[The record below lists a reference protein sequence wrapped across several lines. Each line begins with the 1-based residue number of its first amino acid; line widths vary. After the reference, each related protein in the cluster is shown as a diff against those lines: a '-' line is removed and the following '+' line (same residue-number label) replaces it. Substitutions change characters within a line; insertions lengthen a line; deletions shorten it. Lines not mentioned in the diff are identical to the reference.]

1 MDINL
6 MITSFPKLLDA
17 TVVTVKLLSLSLF
30 FGLFIGLLFAILRL
44 SKNKIINKFAY
55 GYSYVF
61 RGTPLLVQIF
71 IIYFGLG
78 NIEYFRST
86 FLWVV
91 FKEPYWCAIIAFALN
106 TGAYTSEI
114 LRSAFQ
120 TIKPGFIEAGKSLG
134 ISNKIIF
141 YKIQIPIAI
150 RQSLP
155 AYGNEIILMMK
166 GTSLA
171 STVTLM
177 DFDLMINS
185 LPKLLG
191 ATVVTL
197 KLLSASL
204 FFGLFIGLLF
214 AVLRLNKNKI
224 INKFAYTYSY
234 VFRGTPLLV
243 QIFIIYFGL
252 GQIEYFRSTFLWVVF
267 KEPYWCAIIAFALNT
282 GAYTSEILRS
292 AFQTIKPGLIE
303 AGKSLGISNKIIFYK
318 IQIPI
323 AIRQS
328 LPAYG
333 NEIILMMKG
342 TSLASTVTLMDLTGV
357 AKYIISTTFKP
368 IEVFIVA
375 GGIYLFMTFIIH
387 NVIKFLEKKYSFN

>member
-1 MDINL
+1 MDLEL
-6 MITSFPKLLDA
+6 MINSLPKLLSA
-17 TVVTVKLLSLSLF
+17 AVITLKLLSVSLII
-30 FGLFIGLLFAILRL
+30 GLFIGLIFAILRL
-44 SKNKIINKFAY
+44 NKNTLINKFAY

-78 NIEYFRST
+78 QIEYLRST
-86 FLWVV
+86 VLWVIL
-91 FKEPYWCAIIAFALN
+91 KEPYWCAIIAFALN

-120 TIKPGFIEAGKSLG
+120 TIKPGIIEAGKSLG

-141 YKIQIPIAI
+141 YKIQIPIVI

-171 STVTLM
+171 STVT
-177 DFDLMINS
+177 I
-185 LPKLLG
+185 
-191 ATVVTL
+191 
-197 KLLSASL
+197 
-204 FFGLFIGLLF
+204 
-214 AVLRLNKNKI
+214 
-224 INKFAYTYSY
+224 
-234 VFRGTPLLV
+234 
-243 QIFIIYFGL
+243 
-252 GQIEYFRSTFLWVVF
+252 
-267 KEPYWCAIIAFALNT
+267 
-282 GAYTSEILRS
+282 
-292 AFQTIKPGLIE
+292 
-303 AGKSLGISNKIIFYK
+303 
-318 IQIPI
+318 
-323 AIRQS
+323 
-328 LPAYG
+328 
-333 NEIILMMKG
+333 
-342 TSLASTVTLMDLTGV
+342 MDLTGV

>member
-1 MDINL
+1 MDFEL
-6 MITSFPKLLDA
+6 MLNSFPKLLNA
-17 TVVTVKLLSLSLF
+17 AVITLKLLSVSLII
-30 FGLFIGLLFAILRL
+30 GLFIGLFFAILRL
-44 SKNKIINKFAY
+44 NKNIFINRFAY

-78 NIEYFRST
+78 QIEYLRST
-86 FLWVV
+86 ALWVIL
-91 FKEPYWCAIIAFALN
+91 KEPYWCAIIAFALN

-120 TIKPGFIEAGKSLG
+120 TIKPGF
-134 ISNKIIF
+134 
-141 YKIQIPIAI
+141 
-150 RQSLP
+150 
-155 AYGNEIILMMK
+155 
-166 GTSLA
+166 
-171 STVTLM
+171 
-177 DFDLMINS
+177 
-185 LPKLLG
+185 
-191 ATVVTL
+191 
-197 KLLSASL
+197 
-204 FFGLFIGLLF
+204 
-214 AVLRLNKNKI
+214 
-224 INKFAYTYSY
+224 
-234 VFRGTPLLV
+234 
-243 QIFIIYFGL
+243 
-252 GQIEYFRSTFLWVVF
+252 
-267 KEPYWCAIIAFALNT
+267 
-282 GAYTSEILRS
+282 
-292 AFQTIKPGLIE
+292 IE

-387 NVIKFLEKKYSFN
+387 NLIKYLERKYSF

>member
-1 MDINL
+1 MDFEL
-6 MITSFPKLLDA
+6 MINSFPKLLGA
-17 TVVTVKLLSLSLF
+17 TVITLKLLSVSLIV
-30 FGLFIGLLFAILRL
+30 GLFIGLLFAILRL
-44 SKNKIINKFAY
+44 NKNFFINRFAY

-78 NIEYFRST
+78 QIEYLRST
-86 FLWVV
+86 ILWAIL
-91 FKEPYWCAIIAFALN
+91 KEPYWCAIIAFSLN

-120 TIKPGFIEAGKSLG
+120 TIKPGI
-134 ISNKIIF
+134 
-141 YKIQIPIAI
+141 
-150 RQSLP
+150 
-155 AYGNEIILMMK
+155 
-166 GTSLA
+166 
-171 STVTLM
+171 
-177 DFDLMINS
+177 
-185 LPKLLG
+185 
-191 ATVVTL
+191 
-197 KLLSASL
+197 
-204 FFGLFIGLLF
+204 
-214 AVLRLNKNKI
+214 
-224 INKFAYTYSY
+224 
-234 VFRGTPLLV
+234 
-243 QIFIIYFGL
+243 
-252 GQIEYFRSTFLWVVF
+252 
-267 KEPYWCAIIAFALNT
+267 
-282 GAYTSEILRS
+282 
-292 AFQTIKPGLIE
+292 IE

-387 NVIKFLEKKYSFN
+387 NVIKFLEKRYSY

>member
-1 MDINL
+1 MDFEL
-6 MITSFPKLLDA
+6 MINSFPKLLNA
-17 TVVTVKLLSLSLF
+17 ALITLKLLSVSLIV
-30 FGLFIGLLFAILRL
+30 GLFIGLFFAILRL
-44 SKNKIINKFAY
+44 NKNIFINRFAY

-78 NIEYFRST
+78 QIEYLRST
-86 FLWVV
+86 VLWVIL
-91 FKEPYWCAIIAFALN
+91 KEPYWCAIIAFALN

-120 TIKPGFIEAGKSLG
+120 TIKPGIIEAGKSLG
-134 ISNKIIF
+134 ISNKVIF

-171 STVTLM
+171 STVT
-177 DFDLMINS
+177 I
-185 LPKLLG
+185 
-191 ATVVTL
+191 
-197 KLLSASL
+197 
-204 FFGLFIGLLF
+204 
-214 AVLRLNKNKI
+214 
-224 INKFAYTYSY
+224 
-234 VFRGTPLLV
+234 
-243 QIFIIYFGL
+243 
-252 GQIEYFRSTFLWVVF
+252 
-267 KEPYWCAIIAFALNT
+267 
-282 GAYTSEILRS
+282 
-292 AFQTIKPGLIE
+292 
-303 AGKSLGISNKIIFYK
+303 
-318 IQIPI
+318 
-323 AIRQS
+323 
-328 LPAYG
+328 
-333 NEIILMMKG
+333 
-342 TSLASTVTLMDLTGV
+342 MDLTGV

>member
-1 MDINL
+1 MDFEL
-6 MITSFPKLLDA
+6 MITSFPTLLGA
-17 TVVTVKLLSLSLF
+17 SVITLKLLSASLF

-44 SKNKIINKFAY
+44 NKNVFINKFAY

-78 NIEYFRST
+78 QIEYLRST
-86 FLWVV
+86 ILWVIL
-91 FKEPYWCAIIAFALN
+91 KEPYWCAIIAFTLN

-120 TIKPGFIEAGKSLG
+120 TIKPGIIEAGKSLG
-134 ISNKIIF
+134 VSNKII
-141 YKIQIPIAI
+141 
-150 RQSLP
+150 L
-155 AYGNEIILMMK
+155 
-166 GTSLA
+166 
-171 STVTLM
+171 
-177 DFDLMINS
+177 
-185 LPKLLG
+185 
-191 ATVVTL
+191 
-197 KLLSASL
+197 
-204 FFGLFIGLLF
+204 
-214 AVLRLNKNKI
+214 
-224 INKFAYTYSY
+224 
-234 VFRGTPLLV
+234 
-243 QIFIIYFGL
+243 
-252 GQIEYFRSTFLWVVF
+252 
-267 KEPYWCAIIAFALNT
+267 
-282 GAYTSEILRS
+282 
-292 AFQTIKPGLIE
+292 
-303 AGKSLGISNKIIFYK
+303 YK

-375 GGIYLFMTFIIH
+375 GGIYLFMTFVIH
-387 NVIKFLEKKYSFN
+387 NVIKFLEKKYSFNS

>member
-1 MDINL
+1 MDFDL
-6 MITSFPKLLDA
+6 MITSFPKLLNA
-17 TVVTVKLLSLSLF
+17 TVITLKLLSVSLIIGMF
-30 FGLFIGLLFAILRL
+30 LGLFFAILRMN
-44 SKNKIINKFAY
+44 KNMFINKFAY

-78 NIEYFRST
+78 QIEYLRST
-86 FLWVV
+86 VLWVIL
-91 FKEPYWCAIIAFALN
+91 KEPYWCAIIAFALN

-120 TIKPGFIEAGKSLG
+120 TIKPGIIEAGKSLG
-134 ISNKIIF
+134 
-141 YKIQIPIAI
+141 
-150 RQSLP
+150 
-155 AYGNEIILMMK
+155 
-166 GTSLA
+166 
-171 STVTLM
+171 V
-177 DFDLMINS
+177 
-185 LPKLLG
+185 
-191 ATVVTL
+191 
-197 KLLSASL
+197 
-204 FFGLFIGLLF
+204 
-214 AVLRLNKNKI
+214 
-224 INKFAYTYSY
+224 
-234 VFRGTPLLV
+234 
-243 QIFIIYFGL
+243 
-252 GQIEYFRSTFLWVVF
+252 
-267 KEPYWCAIIAFALNT
+267 
-282 GAYTSEILRS
+282 
-292 AFQTIKPGLIE
+292 
-303 AGKSLGISNKIIFYK
+303 SNKIIFYK